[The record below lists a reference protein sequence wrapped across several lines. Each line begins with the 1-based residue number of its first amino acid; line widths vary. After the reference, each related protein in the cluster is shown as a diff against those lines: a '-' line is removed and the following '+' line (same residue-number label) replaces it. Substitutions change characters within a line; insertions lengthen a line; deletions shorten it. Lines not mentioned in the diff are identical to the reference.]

1 MIPSNDLKYIGAVS
15 FDITVGMN
23 TKLVFKYSHD
33 VDVSI
38 ITSDDNEM
46 EIVKDTE
53 HQLIVV
59 RVEGQVVRL

>member
-46 EIVKDTE
+46 EIVKDT
-53 HQLIVV
+53 
-59 RVEGQVVRL
+59 